1 MGKADE
7 TWTQTILRKA
17 DYCSINRVILSYFEK
32 HNSRYISNIFKK
44 KIEDT
49 KIFCIFAP
57 EKGKPMPQVGAN

>member
-1 MGKADE
+1 MAKADE

-32 HNSRYISNIFKK
+32 IIANISATYAK